1 MRRRIAAVATIV
13 ALSGALVAWMFR
25 SSAPDVP
32 TSEVTLGDFFD
43 EVPLRGEIKAGRS
56 IVMLAPADAGQLRII
71 RIARDGSAVKKG
83 DVVVEFDGSTVE
95 RTIAEKRSEV
105 RQLDA
110 DISRIESQSRTKES
124 EAATT
129 STNSQYDVKKAEVEY
144 SGSEV
149 MSRVESEQKR
159 LKVMD
164 AEQKH
169 AEADAALASAQAGGR
184 ADLAGA
190 KQKREK
196 ARRELERAER
206 QKATLLLRAPGD
218 GIFSIM
224 PNWQA
229 GGFDNARPFQEG
241 DRAWS
246 GAQIAELP
254 EVSTLFGSAR
264 ADEIERGRLDVGQPV
279 SIRVEAVPDRELR
292 GKVDSISVLA
302 KADFSTWPPPRT
314 FDLRIA
320 LDALD
325 PRLRPG
331 MTASLRVIVDVVKK
345 VRLVPARAVFASNGE
360 DVSWVVARRGVERRV
375 LHIAR
380 RNQEVVAVNDGVS
393 PGERVALVDLSS
405 PRTGQ

>member
-1 MRRRIAAVATIV
+1 MRRRIAALATIV
-13 ALSGALVAWMFR
+13 ALSGALVAWVFR

-56 IVMLAPADAGQLRII
+56 IVMLAPTDAGQLRIM
-71 RIARDGSAVKKG
+71 RIARDGSTVKKG

-95 RTIAEKRSEV
+95 RTIEEKRSEV

-110 DISRIESQSRTKES
+110 DIARIQSQSRTKES
-124 EAATT
+124 EAVTT
-129 STNSQYDVKKAEVEY
+129 STNSQYDVKKAELEY
-144 SGSEV
+144 SGRE
-149 MSRVESEQKR
+149 MLPRVDGEQKR
-159 LKVMD
+159 LKMLD

-169 AEADAALASAQAGGR
+169 AEAEAVLASVRAGAR
-184 ADLAGA
+184 ADLSAA
-190 KQKREK
+190 QQKREK

-206 QKATLLLRAPGD
+206 QKTTLRLQAPGD

-254 EVSTLFGSAR
+254 EVSTLNASAR
-264 ADEIERGRLDVGQPV
+264 ADEIERGRLDIGQPV

-292 GKVDSISVLA
+292 GKIESISVLA

-314 FDLRIA
+314 FDLRVA

-325 PRLRPG
+325 ARLRPG
-331 MTASLRVIVDVVKK
+331 MTASLRVVVGVLKQ

-360 DVSWVVARRGVERRV
+360 DVAWVVERRGVERRV

-380 RNQEVVAVNDGVS
+380 RNAEIVAVNDGLS
-393 PGERVALVDLSS
+393 PGDRVALVDLGTA
-405 PRTGQ
+405 RTGQ

>member
-1 MRRRIAAVATIV
+1 MAIAATV
-13 ALSGALVAWMFR
+13 ALSGALVAWVFR
-25 SSAPDVP
+25 SHAPDVP
-32 TSEVTLGDFFD
+32 TAEVTLGDFFD

-71 RIARDGSAVKKG
+71 RIARDGSTVKKG

-95 RTIAEKRSEV
+95 RTIEEKRSEV

-110 DISRIESQSRTKES
+110 DIARIQSQSRTKES
-124 EAATT
+124 EAVTT
-129 STNSQYDVKKAEVEY
+129 STNSQYDVKKAELEY
-144 SGSEV
+144 SGRELLP
-149 MSRVESEQKR
+149 RVDGEQKR
-159 LKVMD
+159 LKILD

-169 AEADAALASAQAGGR
+169 GEAEAALTSVRAGAR
-184 ADLAGA
+184 ADRSAA
-190 KQKREK
+190 QQKREK

-206 QKATLLLRAPGD
+206 QKTTLRLQAPGD

-254 EVSTLFGSAR
+254 EVSTLHASAR
-264 ADEIERGRLDVGQPV
+264 ADEIERGRLDLGQPV

-292 GKVDSISVLA
+292 GKIESISVLA
-302 KADFSTWPPPRT
+302 KADFTTWPPPRT
-314 FDLRIA
+314 FDLRVA

-325 PRLRPG
+325 ARLRPG
-331 MTASLRVIVDVVKK
+331 MTASLRVVVGVLKQ

-360 DVSWVVARRGVERRV
+360 DIAWVVRRRGVERRV

-380 RNQEVVAVNDGVS
+380 RNAEVVAMNDGLS
-393 PGERVALVDLSS
+393 PGDRVALVDLAT
-405 PRTGQ
+405 PRTGP